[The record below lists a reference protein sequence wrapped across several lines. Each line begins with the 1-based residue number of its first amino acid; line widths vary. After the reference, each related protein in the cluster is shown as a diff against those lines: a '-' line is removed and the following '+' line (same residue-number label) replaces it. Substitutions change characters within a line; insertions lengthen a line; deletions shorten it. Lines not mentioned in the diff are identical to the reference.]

1 MTQAYILT
9 EGNQDIVILK
19 RLLPQPIIEEI
30 KFVDGSGQYGAR
42 SLASTLLATRAIP
55 VALVTDADT
64 EDDSLVS
71 EQLDTLN
78 YLLRQASP
86 GIPFK
91 VLLAVPEIEI
101 VLVQNRPLI
110 EKLAERS
117 FTDLEWQL
125 AESKPKQFLEAVF
138 GKNTA
143 VIQKILS
150 SISDEEIHTFQQH
163 PLIQDLIKFLSSV
176 AVTPSVEIY

>member
-1 MTQAYILT
+1 MTKTYIIT

-19 RLLPQPIIEEI
+19 RLLSKAIIQEI

-42 SLASTLLATRAIP
+42 SLASTILATRSIP
-55 VALVTDADT
+55 VALVTNADT

-71 EQLDTLN
+71 EQLDALN
-78 YLLRQASP
+78 YLLSQVSP

-101 VLVQNRPLI
+101 VLLQNRQLI

-125 AESKPKQFLEAVF
+125 AQSKPKIFLEAVF
-138 GKNTA
+138 GKDTP
-143 VIQKILS
+143 VIQKILTS
-150 SISDEEIHTFQQH
+150 ASDDEIQILQQH
-163 PLIQDLIKFLSSV
+163 PLIQNLINFLSSV
-176 AVTPSVEIY
+176 AVTPTV

>member
-1 MTQAYILT
+1 MTQAYIIT
-9 EGNQDIVILK
+9 EGNKDVVILK
-19 RLLPQPIIEEI
+19 RLLSPAIIQDI

-42 SLASTLLATRAIP
+42 SLASTILATRSIP

-71 EQLDTLN
+71 EQIDSLN
-78 YLLRQASP
+78 YLLSQASP

-91 VLLAVPEIEI
+91 VLVAVPEIEI
-101 VLVQNRPLI
+101 ILLQNRPLI

-125 AESKPKQFLEAVF
+125 AQSKPKMFLEAVL
-138 GKNTA
+138 GKDTP

-150 SISDEEIHTFQQH
+150 NASNDEIQTLQQH
-163 PLIQDLIKFLSSV
+163 SLIQDLINFLSSV
-176 AVTPSVEIY
+176 AVTPTV

>member
-9 EGNQDIVILK
+9 EGNRDIVILK
-19 RLLPQPIIEEI
+19 CLLPQPIIQEI
-30 KFVDGSGQYGAR
+30 KFVDGSGQYGAQ
-42 SLASTLLATRAIP
+42 SLASTLLATRSIP

-101 VLVQNRPLI
+101 ILVQNRPLI
-110 EKLAERS
+110 EKLAERT

-125 AESKPKQFLEAVF
+125 AQSKPKMFLEAVL
-138 GKNTA
+138 GKDTP
-143 VIQKILS
+143 VIQKILTS
-150 SISDEEIHTFQQH
+150 ASNDEIQTLQQY
-163 PLIQDLIKFLSSV
+163 PLIQDLINFLSLV
-176 AVTPSVEIY
+176 AATPTV

>member
-1 MTQAYILT
+1 MTQAYIFT
-9 EGNQDIVILK
+9 EGNQDILILN
-19 RLLPQPIIEEI
+19 RLLPQRIIQEI
-30 KFVDGSGQYGAR
+30 KFVNGSGKYGAQ
-42 SLASTLLATRAIP
+42 SLASTLLVTRAIP

-125 AESKPKQFLEAVF
+125 AQSKPKRFLEAVF
-138 GKNTA
+138 GKDTP
-143 VIQKILS
+143 VIQKILTS
-150 SISDEEIHTFQQH
+150 ASDDEIQTLQQH
-163 PLIQDLIKFLSSV
+163 PLIQDLINFLSSV
-176 AVTPSVEIY
+176 AATPTV

>member
-1 MTQAYILT
+1 MTQAYVIT

-19 RLLPQPIIEEI
+19 RLLPQPIIQEI

-42 SLASTLLATRAIP
+42 SLASTILATRSIP

-64 EDDSLVS
+64 EDNSLVS
-71 EQLDTLN
+71 EQLDALN
-78 YLLRQASP
+78 YLLSQASP

-101 VLVQNRPLI
+101 ILLQNRPLI

-125 AESKPKQFLEAVF
+125 AQSKPKRFLETVF
-138 GKNTA
+138 GKATP
-143 VIQKILS
+143 VIQKIIS
-150 SISDEEIHTFQQH
+150 SASDDEIQTLQQH
-163 PLIQDLIKFLSSV
+163 PLIQELINFLSSV
-176 AVTPSVEIY
+176 AVTPRV

>member
-1 MTQAYILT
+1 MTQAYIIT
-9 EGNQDIVILK
+9 EGNQGVVILK
-19 RLLPQPIIEEI
+19 RLLSQAIIQEI

-42 SLASTLLATRAIP
+42 SLASTLLATRSIP

-71 EQLDTLN
+71 EQLDALN

-101 VLVQNRPLI
+101 VLLQNRPLI

-117 FTDLEWQL
+117 FSDLEWQL
-125 AESKPKQFLEAVF
+125 AQSKPKQFLEAVF
-138 GKNTA
+138 GKDTP
-143 VIQKILS
+143 VIQKIL
-150 SISDEEIHTFQQH
+150 ISTSDDEIQTLQQH
-163 PLIQDLIKFLSSV
+163 PLIQDLITFLSSV
-176 AVTPSVEIY
+176 AATPTV

>member
-1 MTQAYILT
+1 MTKAYIIT
-9 EGNQDIVILK
+9 EGNQDVVILK
-19 RLLPQPIIEEI
+19 RLLSQAIIQEM

-42 SLASTLLATRAIP
+42 SLASTLLATRSIP

-71 EQLDTLN
+71 EQLDALN
-78 YLLRQASP
+78 YLLHQASP

-101 VLVQNRPLI
+101 VLLQNRRLI

-117 FTDLEWQL
+117 FSDLEWQL
-125 AESKPKQFLEAVF
+125 AQSKPKRFLEAVF
-138 GKNTA
+138 GKDTP
-143 VIQKILS
+143 VIKKILTS
-150 SISDEEIHTFQQH
+150 TSDDEIQTLQQH
-163 PLIQDLIKFLSSV
+163 PLIQDLITFLSSL
-176 AVTPSVEIY
+176 AATPTV

>member
-19 RLLPQPIIEEI
+19 RLIPQPIIQEI
-30 KFVDGSGQYGAR
+30 KFVDGSGQYGAQ
-42 SLASTLLATRAIP
+42 SLASTLLATRSIP
-55 VALVTDADT
+55 VALVTDTDT

-91 VLLAVPEIEI
+91 VLLAIPEIEI
-101 VLVQNRPLI
+101 VLLQNRQLI
-110 EKLAERS
+110 EKLAERN

-125 AESKPKQFLEAVF
+125 AQSKPKRFLEAVF
-138 GKNTA
+138 GKDTL
-143 VIQKILS
+143 VSQKILTS
-150 SISDEEIHTFQQH
+150 ASDDEIQTLQQH
-163 PLIQDLIKFLSSV
+163 PLIQDLINFLSSV
-176 AVTPSVEIY
+176 AVKPTV

>member
-9 EGNQDIVILK
+9 EGNQDILILK
-19 RLLPQPIIEEI
+19 RLLPQPIIQEI
-30 KFVDGSGQYGAR
+30 KFVDGLGQYGAQ

-55 VALVTDADT
+55 VALVTDTDT

-101 VLVQNRPLI
+101 ILVQNRPLI

-117 FTDLEWQL
+117 FSDLEWQL
-125 AESKPKQFLEAVF
+125 AQSKPKRFLEAVF
-138 GKNTA
+138 GKDTP
-143 VIQKILS
+143 VIQKILTS
-150 SISDEEIHTFQQH
+150 TSDDEIQTLQQH
-163 PLIQDLIKFLSSV
+163 PLIQDLITFLSSL
-176 AVTPSVEIY
+176 AATPTV

>member
-19 RLLPQPIIEEI
+19 RLLPQPIIQEI
-30 KFVDGSGQYGAR
+30 KFVDGSGQYGAQ
-42 SLASTLLATRAIP
+42 SLASTLLATRSIP

-125 AESKPKQFLEAVF
+125 AQSKPKMFLEAVL
-138 GKNTA
+138 GKDMP
-143 VIQKILS
+143 VIQKILTS
-150 SISDEEIHTFQQH
+150 ASNDEIQTLQQH
-163 PLIQDLIKFLSSV
+163 SLIQNLINFLSSV
-176 AVTPSVEIY
+176 AVTPTV

>member
-9 EGNQDIVILK
+9 EGNQDIIILK
-19 RLLPQPIIEEI
+19 GLLPQPIIQEI

-42 SLASTLLATRAIP
+42 SLASTILATRAIP

-101 VLVQNRPLI
+101 VLLQNRSLI

-125 AESKPKQFLEAVF
+125 AQSKPKRFLKAVF
-138 GKNTA
+138 GKDTP
-143 VIQKILS
+143 VLQKILS
-150 SISDEEIHTFQQH
+150 NASNDEIQTLQQH
-163 PLIQDLIKFLSSV
+163 SLIQDLIKFLSSV
-176 AVTPSVEIY
+176 AATPTV